1 MMTLTVLIS
10 VSRIAYVRLRVGG
23 THQAT
28 SWNCFGI
35 LIALATI
42 ESHWVVL
49 CVFVS
54 SIVYG
59 AVLRLAA
66 LRFLFSIAKEVVLAA
81 AGSAAL
87 ALTHFSAGDPQSWRL
102 IGSLLCA
109 YVTMELV
116 GDLLVVPVVALA
128 SRTPIIQR
136 FTDKLDIRLMLVA
149 AQTVL
154 AIGTVVLVLMTPSL
168 LVAVP
173 GLVLSLHLWSASRL
187 RSRAE
192 REAWQQLATTTEG
205 LNDVDLDAVLTLGVI
220 RAAELFS
227 ADEVEIAYRD
237 GETTRLL
244 RGDSRGVHHDGP
256 PETVA
261 PTEARDSIAVPLSG
275 PHDGPEIGELRLR
288 FRGKVTLSERERYTL
303 RTFASALCTALRN
316 AAAYAELERVAAAH
330 AHAAAH
336 DPLTGLTNRR
346 ALLDQGAKLLGQR
359 HTHGVMALLL
369 IDLDHF
375 KEVND
380 TLGHAAGD
388 QVIIAAAQRLR
399 AAAGTGDIVA
409 RLGGDE
415 FAVLL
420 TQLPAPAIASN
431 RAAQIVDALHHP
443 VDIEGMQVAMEA
455 SGGVAVATGTSGM
468 VELLR
473 RADVAM
479 YQAKRAGD
487 RVAVYSRRRD
497 TSEVGRRTRG
507 GERPGLVADQE
518 FSVLFQPIV
527 DLADGQVV
535 AAEALVRLKDF
546 PTPAD
551 DPAGLL
557 EAVDRPSLL
566 PQFQDIVLD
575 LALLAAADWRE
586 AGFDLPVSVN
596 IAPRSLLDPR
606 FPAAVIT
613 RLRTHDI
620 APERLILELTE
631 SLALTPLDVVQ
642 DVLGQLRAAGV
653 KLTLDDVGH
662 GSASL
667 AVLSQLPLYELKIGP
682 EFVRGMAS
690 SAEAATVV
698 RSAVEL
704 GRSLKVAV
712 VATGVETE
720 AQRRV
725 LWELGCAA
733 GQGHLF
739 ARPMAA
745 SRLLAA
751 LHRGTHG
758 RPGLLASPLHDEGA
772 VIRIP
777 TARRPTGRNP
787 RLPHLPA

>member
-1 MMTLTVLIS
+1 MTLVALTS
-10 VSRIAYVRLRVGG
+10 VSRFAYVRMRIGG
-23 THQAT
+23 THQAS

-35 LIALATI
+35 LIALSAK
-42 ESHWVVL
+42 EPYWVVL
-49 CVFVS
+49 IVFVS
-54 SIVYG
+54 AIVYG
-59 AVLRLAA
+59 AVLRLAPQ
-66 LRFLFSIAKEVVLAA
+66 RFLFSVAKETVVAA
-81 AGSAAL
+81 AGCAVFAATGL
-87 ALTHFSAGDPQSWRL
+87 AVDDPLSWTL
-102 IGSLLCA
+102 VGCLFLA
-109 YVTMELV
+109 YVAMEVV

-128 SRTPIIQR
+128 SRTPVLQR
-136 FTDKLDIRLMLVA
+136 FTDELDIRLLLVA
-149 AQTVL
+149 AQTAM
-154 AIGTVVLVLMTPSL
+154 AIGTVVLVRLTPSL

-187 RSRAE
+187 RGRAE
-192 REAWQQLATTTEG
+192 REAWQQLASTTES

-227 ADEVEIAYRD
+227 ADEVEICYR
-237 GETTRLL
+237 GAETPRLL
-244 RGDSRGVHHDGP
+244 RGNSRGVHYNGP
-256 PETVA
+256 RHTAA
-261 PTEARDSIAVPLSG
+261 PTEAADSIAAPLSSRD
-275 PHDGPEIGELRLR
+275 DGPDIGELRLL

-346 ALLDQGAKLLGQR
+346 ALLDSGARLLGQR
-359 HTHGVMALLL
+359 HTQGVMALLL

-388 QVIIAAAQRLR
+388 QVIIAAAQRLE
-399 AAAGTGDIVA
+399 AAAGPDDVVA

-420 TQLPAPAIASN
+420 THLPAPAVASN
-431 RAAQIVDALHHP
+431 RAARIVDALHHP

-479 YQAKRAGD
+479 YQAKRAGN

-497 TSEVGRRTRG
+497 TSEVGRRARG

-575 LALLAAADWRE
+575 MALLAAADWRE

-620 APERLILELTE
+620 PPHRLILELTE

-642 DVLGQLRAAGV
+642 DVLSQLGAAGV

-662 GSASL
+662 GPASL
-667 AVLSQLPLYELKIGP
+667 AVLSQLPLHEIKIGP

-690 SAEAATVV
+690 SDEAAKVV

-712 VATGVETE
+712 VATGVETD
-720 AQRRV
+720 AQRRA

-745 SRLLAA
+745 NRLLAA

-758 RPGLLASPLHDEGA
+758 RPGLLAAPLHDEGA

-777 TARRPTGRNP
+777 TARRAGGRQP